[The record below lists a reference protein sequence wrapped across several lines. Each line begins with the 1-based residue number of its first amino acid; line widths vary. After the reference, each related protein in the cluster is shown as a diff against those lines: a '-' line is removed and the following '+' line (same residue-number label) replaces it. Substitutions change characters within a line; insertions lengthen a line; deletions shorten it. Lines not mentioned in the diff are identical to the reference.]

1 MDLGAEEVAQQNVHT
16 RASTR
21 FLHHRAW
28 MLEDVE
34 ELVEGVVEDE
44 VCQEV
49 AAIL

>member
-1 MDLGAEEVAQQNVHT
+1 MDLEAEVAQQTVHIG
-16 RASTR
+16 ASTR
-21 FLHHRAW
+21 FRHHRAW